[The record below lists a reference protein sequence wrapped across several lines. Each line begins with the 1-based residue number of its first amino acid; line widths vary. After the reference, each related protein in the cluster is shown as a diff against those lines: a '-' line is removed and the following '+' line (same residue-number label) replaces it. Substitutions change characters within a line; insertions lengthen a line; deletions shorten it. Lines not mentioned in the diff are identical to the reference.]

1 MGSSRAR
8 NSTRRARRRLLLP
21 DIPDSRAFG
30 RSGARALIAVT
41 LPSLE
46 ADDRMKSCSEAIA
59 IAVGLAALDA
69 VYNQPDV
76 ADRQLQRAM
85 R

>member
-21 DIPDSRAFG
+21 DIHAILGRFG
-30 RSGARALIAVT
+30 RAQALIAVA
-41 LPSLE
+41 LRSLE
-46 ADDRMKSCSEAIA
+46 ADDRTKACPEAIA
-59 IAVGLAALDA
+59 IAVGLATLDA
-69 VYNQPDV
+69 VYNQLD
-76 ADRQLQRAM
+76 AAARLLQRAM

>member
-8 NSTRRARRRLLLP
+8 NSTRRSGRRLLLP
-21 DIPDSRAFG
+21 DIHAILGRFG
-30 RSGARALIAVT
+30 PAQALIAVA
-41 LPSLE
+41 LRSLE
-46 ADDRMKSCSEAIA
+46 ADDQMKSCPEAFA
-59 IAVGLAALDA
+59 ITAGLAALDA
-69 VYNQPDV
+69 VYNQLDV

>member
-1 MGSSRAR
+1 MGSSRAG

-21 DIPDSRAFG
+21 DIHAILERFG
-30 RSGARALIAVT
+30 GAQALIAVA
-41 LPSLE
+41 LRSLE
-46 ADDRMKSCSEAIA
+46 ADDRMKSCLKAIA

-69 VYNQPDV
+69 VYNQLDV